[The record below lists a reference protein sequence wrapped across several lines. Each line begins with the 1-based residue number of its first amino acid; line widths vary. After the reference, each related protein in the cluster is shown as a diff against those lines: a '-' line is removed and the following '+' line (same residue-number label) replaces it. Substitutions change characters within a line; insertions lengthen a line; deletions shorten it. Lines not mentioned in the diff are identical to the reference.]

1 MATKKKLKKFS
12 VTKAV
17 KSNARDI
24 VGQPKPA
31 KVIDD
36 RDRGK
41 RSAGAAQG
49 DAGWPDRRPGGG
61 MMAKVTGVGGIFL
74 RAKDPEALYSW
85 YEKHLGISRTS

>member
-1 MATKKKLKKFS
+1 VAPKKKPKKFS

-36 RDRGK
+36 RDRVEK
-41 RSAGAAQG
+41 RQARHKTTLG
-49 DAGWPDRRPGGG
+49 DLITAEED
-61 MMAKVTGVGGIFL
+61 
-74 RAKDPEALYSW
+74 
-85 YEKHLGISRTS
+85 